1 VRLEDRRQAEKVLAC
16 AAEIGIRQ
24 AAPIPPLTVSIWA
37 DRPVPFW
44 ARNPVGGKAENA
56 ITR

>member
-1 VRLEDRRQAEKVLAC
+1 MRTGTAQVRVW
-16 AAEIGIRQ
+16 Q
-24 AAPIPPLTVSIWA
+24 AARTPPLTVSIWA